1 MAHLCNKVY
10 FLRDFCVFLK
20 NKQGFRNILRY
31 SMIACYF
38 IYIIHRL
45 VTEKIQM
52 FMLGRK

>member
-1 MAHLCNKVY
+1 MVHLCNKVY